1 MFKFEKYSRENE
13 SRRAN
18 GARQFL
24 FSFSLLL
31 VLSASVSARVFEVA
45 PMFDDV
51 LRDAGFVVVN
61 RGGSAQG
68 KPSIANDIEATDK
81 KSKGDA
87 PGVKRGTTK
96 GGNSAD
102 PRSSSHRG
110 STPRTSAMY
119 DVVFLTGTAG
129 AEIFVQANNGRL
141 QSLGQTGADG
151 KLSRRMPRGVY
162 TITASR
168 AGYNAQRQQ
177 VEVRPGNN
185 AFNFNL
191 TGQPLAT
198 GGNNNNGSSSAA
210 SGTIEEVLHRYLDP
224 KRTDSVSVS
233 DWQLVQTQT
242 ATAFAQNP
250 DNPQIKAQS
259 LFAQGQ
265 LAYLRG
271 DYPNAIIAFNN
282 SALALPTSSLAF
294 YGLGNALLASNRLPE
309 ALTAY
314 LRANELGGGLAMA
327 YKGAGDVLS
336 KQGKSKVALS
346 YYERARLMGYS
357 SNNTSLSAARNL
369 MKMKR
374 WPEALKELTLIS
386 KTQASSDL
394 FVNIGDC
401 YVELEQPLSAA
412 PAYKRAM
419 QLDPKSAIAHAKYG
433 EVMYDS
439 REYAAAAEALER
451 ALALDSTGTQINR
464 KRARK
469 LADESASKVKKMK

>member
-1 MFKFEKYSRENE
+1 MFKFKKSSGENKAQL
-13 SRRAN
+13 AN
-18 GARQFL
+18 GVRQIL

-31 VLSASVSARVFEVA
+31 LLSASVCARVFEAA
-45 PMFDDV
+45 PVFEDA
-51 LRDAGFVVVN
+51 LRDSRFVIVN
-61 RGGSAQG
+61 RGDAAQG

-96 GGNSAD
+96 GSGNSAD
-102 PRSSSHRG
+102 TRASSHRG
-110 STPRTSAMY
+110 GTPRTSTMY
-119 DVVFLTGTAG
+119 DVVFLTGTAD

-162 TITASR
+162 NITASR

-177 VEVRPGNN
+177 IEVRPGNN

-191 TGQPLAT
+191 TGQPLAA
-198 GGNNNNGSSSAA
+198 GGSNNGSSNAA

-224 KRTDSVSVS
+224 KRTDSVSVN

-271 DYPNAIIAFNN
+271 DYPNALIAFNN

-314 LRANELGGGLAMA
+314 LRANELGGGMAMA

-336 KQGKSKVALS
+336 KQGKSKEALS
-346 YYERARLMGYS
+346 YYERARQMGYS